1 MFKVNGCL
9 ILKRAPYRFFLYSIK
24 YCIMSKSVP
33 INNIST
39 VEEDDDQTIQ
49 DVLQSLDVD
58 LDMDTTATT
67 NSTGSIGTN
76 SNITQNY
83 QEPVELANNISNN
96 YSPLTQTP
104 VSPENISFISSIND
118 DIINLVVVFV
128 LFIIVS
134 KLPIENLI
142 YRYISIQHIPLSQ
155 VLIKAT
161 IATIL
166 FFIVKKILNIF

>member
-1 MFKVNGCL
+1 
-9 ILKRAPYRFFLYSIK
+9 
-24 YCIMSKSVP
+24 MSKSVP
-33 INNIST
+33 INNISA

-58 LDMDTTATT
+58 VDVDTADAGLD
-67 NSTGSIGTN
+67 NHQQS
-76 SNITQNY
+76 
-83 QEPVELANNISNN
+83 PVELANNISNN
-96 YSPLTQTP
+96 YSPLTPQTP
-104 VSPENISFISSIND
+104 VTPENISFISSIND

-155 VLIKAT
+155 VIIKAT

-166 FFIVKKILNIF
+166 FFIIKKILNVF